1 MGSIPDR
8 NSEHTYGIDP
18 MCSEPTY
25 GIKILETQILNVGFW
40 QPNFYNI
47 EDKMK
52 MTDPK
57 NEDNLNQTSTHKHG
71 NIKH

>member
-18 MCSEPTY
+18 MCSEP
-25 GIKILETQILNVGFW
+25 KILETQILNVGFW

-57 NEDNLNQTSTHKHG
+57 NEDNLNQTSIHKHE
-71 NIKH
+71 NIKQ

>member
-1 MGSIPDR
+1 MGSIPAR
-8 NSEHTYGIDP
+8 NSEPTYGIDP

-52 MTDPK
+52 MTDP
-57 NEDNLNQTSTHKHG
+57 
-71 NIKH
+71 